1 MSSPTDSPPDGPLA
15 LAESAERTPAARV
28 TEALD
33 VLDQLADKLRDLDTL
48 RETVAELVIDN
59 KRLRADNVRLSH
71 ALVNRTDNGKDLLE
85 ALKQAHEKARIKQIQ
100 VDDLLEESTELNS
113 RVLEL
118 EELNGSMMSM
128 YVSSFQLHATLDLDE
143 VIRVVEE
150 IVVNFIGAACF
161 AVLLSDDDGSFHVA
175 AEKGLDGRLPSRG
188 ITPKGV
194 LAEVL
199 GSRTAYVHTSNRP
212 AREGVLAAVP
222 LVMGQTCVGAVIIFK
237 LLAQKD
243 RLLRND
249 VELLSLLGGH
259 AASAIVSSK
268 LYAKAD
274 RKLKTLEGMISL
286 LGGDGE

>member
-1 MSSPTDSPPDGPLA
+1 MSSPADPPKEAPEA
-15 LAESAERTPAARV
+15 LADSAAQTPAVRV
-28 TEALD
+28 TAALD
-33 VLDQLADKLRDLDTL
+33 VLDDLANNLRDLDKL
-48 RETVAELVIDN
+48 RETVAELVVDN

-71 ALVNRTDNGKDLLE
+71 ALVNRTDGGKDLLE
-85 ALKQAHEKARIKQIQ
+85 ALKQAHETARIKQIQ
-100 VDDLLEESTELNS
+100 VEDLLEENTELNS

-128 YVSSFQLHATLDLDE
+128 YVSSFQLHATLDLEE

-150 IVVNFIGAACF
+150 IIVNFIGAASF
-161 AVLLSDDDGSFHVA
+161 AVLLADDEGDFHVA
-175 AEKGLDGRLPSRG
+175 AEKGLDGRLPPKG
-188 ITPKGV
+188 VTPKGV
-194 LAEVL
+194 LAEVI
-199 GSRTAYVHTSNRP
+199 GSKTAYVHTSSRP
-212 AREGVLAAVP
+212 AREGILAAVP
-222 LVMGQTCVGAVIIFK
+222 LAMGNTCVGAVLIFK
-237 LLAQKD
+237 LLEQKD

-259 AASAIVSSK
+259 AASAIVSSR

>member
-1 MSSPTDSPPDGPLA
+1 MSSPTDSPPEGPFA
-15 LAESAERTPAARV
+15 LAGAAERTPAARV
-28 TEALD
+28 NEALD
-33 VLDQLADKLRDLDTL
+33 VLDQLAERLRDLDKL
-48 RETVAELVIDN
+48 RETVAELVVDN
-59 KRLRADNVRLSH
+59 KRLHADNVRLSH

-85 ALKQAHEKARIKQIQ
+85 ALKQAHEKARIKQLQ
-100 VDDLLEESTELNS
+100 VDDLLEESTELNG

-128 YVSSFQLHATLDLDE
+128 YVSSFQLHATLDLEE

-150 IVVNFIGAACF
+150 IVVNFIGASAF
-161 AVLLSDDDGSFHVA
+161 AVLLADEESSFHVA
-175 AEKGLDGRLPSRG
+175 AEKGLDGRFPARG

-194 LAEVL
+194 LAEVI
-199 GSRTAYVHTSNRP
+199 GSRTAYVHTSSRP
-212 AREGVLAAVP
+212 AREGILAAVP
-222 LVMGQTCVGAVIIFK
+222 LAMGHSCVGAVVIFK

-259 AASAIVSSK
+259 AASAIVSSR

-286 LGGDGE
+286 LGSGSE